1 MMRLVWWLGAA
12 LLTILLTVLFFLPA
26 AWLVDVVEKQTAGRL
41 TLGDPQGSIWHGSA
55 FIGGAP
61 GRNDPVTPLLPGRF
75 TWQLSPMVLLGQVQM
90 RLENPAALS
99 APVQITGGWSD
110 WQVSAGSITQPAER
124 LAGLGAPL
132 NTLRPSGEMR
142 LKWDTLNLQRQG
154 QQVDL
159 RGKTTL
165 ELNDIG
171 SAVSSIKPLGTYQ
184 LTMQWEGQQAQMV
197 LATVKGPLLL
207 SGKGQMQNGHVDF
220 SGNAQAAK
228 GEEENLATL
237 LNLLGQRRTAGDKN
251 IIALEFRQ

>member
-1 MMRLVWWLGAA
+1 MRLALWLGAA
-12 LLTILLTVLFFLPA
+12 VLTILLTVLFFLPA
-26 AWLVDVVEKQTAGRL
+26 AWLVDIIEKQTAGRL

-61 GRNDPVTPLLPGRF
+61 GKGDPVTPLLPGRF
-75 TWQLSPMVLLGQVQM
+75 NWQLSPMVLLGQVQM

-99 APVQITGGWSD
+99 APVQLSGSWSD
-110 WQVSAGSITQPAER
+110 WQVSASSITQPAER

-132 NTLRPSGEMR
+132 NTIKPSGEMR
-142 LKWDTLNLQRQG
+142 LKWDTLNLQREG
-154 QQVDL
+154 QRVDL

-165 ELNDIG
+165 ELNDMG
-171 SAVSSIKPLGTYQ
+171 SVVSSIKPLGSYQ
-184 LTMQWEGQQAQMV
+184 LTMQWEGQQAQME

-207 SGKGQMQNGHVDF
+207 SGKGQLQGGQFQF

-228 GEEENLATL
+228 GEEERLANL
-237 LNLLGQRRTAGDKN
+237 LNLLGQRRNPSDKN